1 MFRAEQRG
9 KCYQVL
15 KELWHEIRT
24 IITKNLYVELVAY
37 IIYMLRNFSLL
48 MNKGDVPV
56 IKIFIRDTFKLV
68 GLKRNGLFSIF
79 VRNL

>member
-1 MFRAEQRG
+1 
-9 KCYQVL
+9 
-15 KELWHEIRT
+15 
-24 IITKNLYVELVAY
+24 
-37 IIYMLRNFSLL
+37 MLRNFSLL